1 MQAKK
6 VKNSL
11 LALQQNLEN
20 KLKETDPSIDEKEDQ
35 WKRAEG
41 GGGKTLSFTQGE
53 IIEKGGINFSDVS
66 GKNLPSTATQN
77 RPELEGASFRAMGV
91 SVVFHPDNPHIPTTH
106 ANVRY
111 FEAQREN
118 APLIWWF
125 GGGFDLTPYYPYEED
140 VIEWH
145 QHAKD
150 ACDPYGDN
158 VYSKFKKWCD
168 DYFYLPHR
176 EETRGVG
183 GIFFDD
189 FCEGGFENSLSFMI
203 KTGETFQNAYFSI
216 LNRRKNITFSKKEKM
231 FQKYRRGR
239 YAEFNLIYDRGTHF
253 GLQSRGRTESI
264 LMSMPPE
271 VVWSYGWEPENN
283 SPEENLYKNYL
294 HPKDWLGLK

>member
-1 MQAKK
+1 MQAEK

-11 LALQQNLEN
+11 LVLQQNLEN
-20 KLKETDPSIDEKEDQ
+20 KLKITDPTITGQEDQ

-41 GGGKTLSFTQGE
+41 GGGKTLSFCQGK

-66 GKNLPSTATQN
+66 GKNLPPTATQN

-111 FEAQREN
+111 FEAKKEN
-118 APLIWWF
+118 APLTWWF

-140 VIEWH
+140 VIQWH
-145 QHAKD
+145 QYAKD

-158 VYSKFKKWCD
+158 LYSQFKKWCD

-176 EETRGVG
+176 DETRGVG

-203 KTGETFQNAYFSI
+203 KIGETFENAYFSI
-216 LNRRKNITFSKKEKM
+216 LNRRKNTTFSKKEKM

-271 VVWSYGWEPENN
+271 VVWTYGWEPEND
-283 SPEENLYKNYL
+283 SREENLYKNYL

>member
-1 MQAKK
+1 MQAEK

-11 LALQQNLEN
+11 LVLQQNLEN
-20 KLKETDPSIDEKEDQ
+20 KLKITDPTITGQEDQ

-41 GGGKTLSFTQGE
+41 GGGKTLSFCQGK

-66 GKNLPSTATQN
+66 GKNLPPTATQN

-111 FEAQREN
+111 FEAKKEN
-118 APLIWWF
+118 APLTWWF

-140 VIEWH
+140 VIQWH
-145 QHAKD
+145 QYAKD

-158 VYSKFKKWCD
+158 LYSQFKKWCD

-176 EETRGVG
+176 DETRGVG

-203 KTGETFQNAYFSI
+203 KIGETFENAYFSI
-216 LNRRKNITFSKKEKM
+216 LNRRKNTTFSKKEKM

-271 VVWSYGWEPENN
+271 VVWTYGWEPQRD
-283 SPEENLYKNYL
+283 SREENLYINYL

>member
-1 MQAKK
+1 MQAEK

-111 FEAQREN
+111 FEAKKDGE
-118 APLIWWF
+118 PLNWWF
-125 GGGFDLTPYYPYEED
+125 GGGFDLTPYYPYLED
-140 VIEWH
+140 VIDWH
-145 QHAKD
+145 QHARN
-150 ACDPYGDN
+150 ACTPYGNDL
-158 VYSKFKKWCD
+158 YKKLKNWCD
-168 DYFYLPHR
+168 EYFYLPHR
-176 EETRGVG
+176 NETRGVG

-189 FCEGGFENSLSFMI
+189 FSEGGFDKSFSFM
-203 KTGETFQNAYFSI
+203 KKVGETFQDAYFSI
-216 LNRRKNITFSKKEKM
+216 FEKRKSTSFSTQEKE

-239 YAEFNLIYDRGTHF
+239 YAEFNLVYDRGTHF
-253 GLQSRGRTESI
+253 GLQSKGRTESI

-271 VVWSYGWEPENN
+271 VVWTYGWEPESG
-283 SPEENLYKNYL
+283 SPEENLYKHYL
-294 HPKDWLGLK
+294 HPKDWLKIE